1 MKNAISI
8 TFKKEAFDFIHN
20 YKSWVAVAVVVVL
33 PYFFTYF
40 NREFEGI
47 FFICFIL
54 MAVCQYLYD
63 SYLTDTTTKGMVFFR
78 NFGASFTHI
87 IMVKTLYAV
96 LLSVIIL
103 LLDFPYTMV
112 YFTLIDI
119 LWFLPLAVGI
129 AAIMQLAMVFARGA
143 EIASAL
149 ITTCI
154 IFAGVFLLLTLS
166 TLMRAG
172 VTMAAAI
179 ILVRLAYC
187 SFNSL
192 RYRTQL

>member
-1 MKNAISI
+1 ML
-8 TFKKEAFDFIHN
+8 TLFRKELKDFFNN
-20 YKSWVAVAVVVVL
+20 YKTWLFFLIMLVL
-33 PYFFTYF
+33 TYIF
-40 NREFEGI
+40 KFLSRELDPE

-54 MAVCQYLYD
+54 MCVCQYLYD
-63 SYLTDTTTKGMVFFR
+63 SYLTDTTSKGSIFLHNIDMRFFQVFV
-78 NFGASFTHI
+78 
-87 IMVKTLYAV
+87 VK
-96 LLSVIIL
+96 IL
-103 LLDFPYTMV
+103 
-112 YFTLIDI
+112 FTLFQALVIVLVNITYVVQHFSLADI

>member
-1 MKNAISI
+1 M
-8 TFKKEAFDFIHN
+8 
-20 YKSWVAVAVVVVL
+20 
-33 PYFFTYF
+33 
-40 NREFEGI
+40 
-47 FFICFIL
+47 
-54 MAVCQYLYD
+54 
-63 SYLTDTTTKGMVFFR
+63 
-78 NFGASFTHI
+78 HI

-96 LLSVIIL
+96 LLSATIL
-103 LLDFPYTMV
+103 LLDLPYTMV
-112 YFTLIDI
+112 YLTLIDI
-119 LWFLPLAVGI
+119 LWFLPLVVAI

-166 TLMRAG
+166 PLMRAG
-172 VTMAAAI
+172 VTMVAAI
-179 ILVRLAYC
+179 ILVRLAYR